1 MSNEGVSLKCY
12 NTFGLMVK
20 ASQVIVAET
29 IEEMLSAWQHS
40 QKYEE
45 PLLVLGEGSNVLFM
59 EDFAGT
65 VIINRLK
72 GLQITEDDDAWYL
85 HVGSGENWHNFVQQT
100 LQNKMPG
107 LENLALIPGC
117 VGGAPIQNIGAYG
130 VEIKDVCKY
139 VDVLNLNDG
148 KVQRISNEQCRF
160 GYRDSIFK
168 HEYQIGFVIVH
179 VGFCLKKKWQAMLN
193 YGDLIRLHSESV
205 TPQQIF
211 DIVCHMRRSK
221 LPDPN
226 VMGNAGSFFKNPV
239 LSQVIAKD
247 LKRQHP
253 NMPQYVQFNNDGDD
267 DDADDND
274 DKVKVAAAWLIDFCQ
289 LKGYRIGDAGV
300 HMQQALVLV
309 NLGNASSMDFIALA
323 RYVRHKVAN
332 AFNIWLEPE
341 VRFIA
346 RTGEVNAMDVL
357 A

>member
-1 MSNEGVSLKCY
+1 MSNKDVSLKRF
-12 NTFGLMVK
+12 NTFGLMVN

-29 IEEMLSAWQHS
+29 IEVILSAWQES
-40 QKYEE
+40 QKSEE
-45 PLLVLGEGSNVLFM
+45 PLLILGEGSNVLFM

-85 HVGSGENWHNFVQQT
+85 HVGSGENWHNFVEQT
-100 LQNKMPG
+100 LQNQMPG

-117 VGGAPIQNIGAYG
+117 VGAAPIQNIGAYG
-130 VEIKDVCKY
+130 VEIKDVCNY

-148 KVQRISNEQCRF
+148 KVQRISNEKCRF
-160 GYRDSIFK
+160 RYRDSIFK
-168 HEYQIGFVIVH
+168 HDYQSGFVIVH
-179 VGFCLKKKWQAMLN
+179 VGFCLRKKWQAMIN
-193 YGDLIRLHSESV
+193 YGDLIQLHRESV

-211 DIVCHMRRSK
+211 DIVCQMRRSK
-221 LPDPN
+221 LPDPY

-239 LSQVIAKD
+239 LSRLIAKD
-247 LKRQHP
+247 LQQQHP
-253 NMPQYVQFNNDGDD
+253 NMPQYVQFNNDDD
-267 DDADDND
+267 DMDA

-300 HMQQALVLV
+300 HVQQALVLV
-309 NLGNASSMDFIALA
+309 NLGNASSMDIIALA
-323 RYVRHKVAN
+323 RHVRHTVAN